1 MIQKAPKIA
10 ISSIL
15 RAAHTPA
22 VVEFMKTT
30 GLGYTRNL
38 HADSEVDKNEE
49 GEEGEEGEG
58 GGREDGAERRGS
70 GSGGVGVEDDDVG
83 GVGEGSEEADEWRFG
98 MFE

>member
-1 MIQKAPKIA
+1 MIQKAPDIT

-22 VVEFMKTT
+22 VVEFMKTI

-38 HADSEVDKNEE
+38 HADSEAHENEG
-49 GEEGEEGEG
+49 GEEGED
-58 GGREDGAERRGS
+58 GGREDGAERGES
-70 GSGGVGVEDDDVG
+70 GSGDGDEDDDVC
-83 GVGEGSEEADEWRFG
+83 GVGEGSAEADEWRFG